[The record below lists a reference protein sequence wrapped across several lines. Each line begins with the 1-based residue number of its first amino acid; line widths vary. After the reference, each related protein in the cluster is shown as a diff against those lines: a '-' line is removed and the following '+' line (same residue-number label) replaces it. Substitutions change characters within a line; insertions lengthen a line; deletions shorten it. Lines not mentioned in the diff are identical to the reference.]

1 MDVALLHIGTSN
13 ISGGDGK
20 GWANTWNVTG
30 SLRRVPSVQAVF
42 DFDNGDQAGGRA
54 AAAPAASNKAAAS
67 PPLPSKG

>member
-42 DFDNGDQAGGRA
+42 DFDNDQAGGRA